1 VLPDDVLLAI
11 FDFCVVRYQYSPEM
25 VISDRYARREIVSWQ
40 SLVHVCRRWRRL
52 IFESPRRL
60 NLQPFCTTGT
70 SARKT
75 LDIWPAFPLLIQD
88 HDSET
93 SVDNIV
99 AVLEHSNRILQ
110 ISLRCLTTS
119 QWYVKGIHPQY
130 LIGHNKVVM
139 I

>member
-1 VLPDDVLLAI
+1 MEVLPDDVLLEV
-11 FDFCVVRYQYSPEM
+11 FDFCGIRYQEFLEM
-25 VISDRYARREIVSWQ
+25 VIEYQYGKREIEWWQ

-52 IFESPRRL
+52 IFESQRRL

-99 AVLEHSNRILQ
+99 AVLEHSNRI
-110 ISLRCLTTS
+110 
-119 QWYVKGIHPQY
+119 
-130 LIGHNKVVM
+130 
-139 I
+139 